1 LFPVMRLSLFALC
14 LVGCA
19 GSAIDHPAHH
29 AMKQRA
35 VRDNITTP
43 EFSRALANKPFGVDV
58 SQYQSPNNKP
68 IDWHAVAA
76 AGVSFADARASHW
89 TKGQIAEDIMFKS
102 NWAGMAAAGII
113 RAAYHYAVLDK
124 DAVMQAQ
131 FFVKTVENAGGFKT
145 PKTMHLVLDLEDADS
160 AAKVGVAGT
169 QAWVQA
175 FVQEVKALTGKPCI
189 IYTGYVE
196 PIHPP
201 VRGAASNCAILTP
214 PPPDQSSLSPPGTT
228 FGLSRWATCPTAS
241 GAGCGWPAT
250 PRKIG

>member
-1 LFPVMRLSLFALC
+1 MMRGSLFALC

-35 VRDNITTP
+35 VRDNTTTP

-58 SQYQSPNNKP
+58 SQYQSPYNKP

-89 TKGQIAEDIMFKS
+89 TKDGQIAEDIMFKS

-145 PKTMHLVLDLEDADS
+145 PKTMHLVLDLEDVNS

-189 IYTGYVE
+189 IYVGYVE

-201 VRGAASNCAILTP
+201 VRGAASTCAILTP
-214 PPPDQSSLSPPGTT
+214 PPAPPRINLP
-228 FGLSRWATCPTAS
+228 FLPQVLLLD
-241 GAGCGWPAT
+241 
-250 PRKIG
+250 